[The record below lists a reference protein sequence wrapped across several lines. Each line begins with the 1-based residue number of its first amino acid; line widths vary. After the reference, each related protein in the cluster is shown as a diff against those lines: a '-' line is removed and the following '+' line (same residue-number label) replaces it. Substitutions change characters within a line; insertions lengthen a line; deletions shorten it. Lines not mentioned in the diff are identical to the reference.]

1 MYTRGSDIGGP
12 GTQQCH
18 PTFVPSHYILLRSFG
33 MPVQS
38 TSYCVE
44 SFEEAFPLRIL
55 IRRSHI
61 LPGQHDDRAL
71 SILPKGIC
79 CQLSNEDDRGAPNWG
94 QKSTFY
100 EKLDIHEMA
109 DGCSTTLAR
118 CCPIIIWVTHISDS
132 VFFVCVQTCMY
143 QKWDPDI
150 LFYYNISQK
159 NRPARNGTNVS
170 D

>member
-1 MYTRGSDIGGP
+1 MRWSVCNVHTRLRHRRARD
-12 GTQQCH
+12 TV
-18 PTFVPSHYILLRSFG
+18 VPSYFCPLELHFASILWDARAKH
-33 MPVQS
+33 
-38 TSYCVE
+38 YCVE
-44 SFEEAFPLRIL
+44 SFEEAFPHRIL
-55 IRRSHI
+55 LLRSHI

-132 VFFVCVQTCMY
+132 VFFCVCVSRHVCIRNGIPISFSTM
-143 QKWDPDI
+143 
-150 LFYYNISQK
+150 YNIS
-159 NRPARNGTNVS
+159 
-170 D
+170 